1 MSDYKKRG
9 WGQQKQA
16 VEIKCGGGGKGSRLL
31 KGPVGGLKHEGCIMK
46 KM

>member
-31 KGPVGGLKHEGCIMK
+31 KGPVGG
-46 KM
+46 